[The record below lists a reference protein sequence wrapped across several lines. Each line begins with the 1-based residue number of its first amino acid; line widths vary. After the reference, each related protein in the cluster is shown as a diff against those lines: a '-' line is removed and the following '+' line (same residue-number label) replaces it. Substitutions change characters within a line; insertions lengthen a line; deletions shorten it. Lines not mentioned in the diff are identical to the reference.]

1 MGIFISVGSNSLSL
15 HTILR
20 MIIVAPIFHVSHIG
34 VQFER
39 IDFHLI
45 ARVTWKGR
53 CSLCGI
59 TGWIE
64 FDRIIKDEIDTVYIM
79 TNSLSKRGPDAT
91 SYWVNRHVGFGHK
104 RLVVVDPAG
113 GKQPMVRKKN
123 NHKYVMIY
131 NGELYNTEDLRKEL
145 HVCGYKFEGHSD
157 TEVLLNAYIEW
168 GENCLEKLNGIFAF
182 AVWDE
187 EQERLFIA
195 RDRLGVKPLF
205 FAECGNALLFGS
217 EVKAI
222 LAHKKMNATVDSVS
236 ISELFGLG
244 PSRMPGSGFYKGIRE
259 LRPGH
264 WLTFD
269 RKGLKI
275 KRYWNVVSKAHEASL
290 EETID
295 HIRELVNDAVVRQLV
310 SDVPLCTFLSGG
322 LDSSTIS
329 AIASSYYQK
338 NGQDKLHTFSIDYE
352 ENEIYFK
359 ANEFQPNS
367 DAHFINLIKNK
378 FDTNHHSIVL
388 SQADLVSALEE
399 SMVARDMPGMA
410 DIDSS
415 LLLFSK
421 EIRKDFV
428 VGLSG
433 ECADEIFGGYPWFYR
448 ADDLGRSAFPWMRS
462 TGERE
467 SLLSD
472 DWRSRLNLEEFIQ
485 SRYDETVAETPLLD
499 GESIEES
506 SRRKLFYMN
515 MVWFMTTLLDR
526 KDRMTMATSLEVR
539 VPFADHRLVEYAW
552 NIPWDM
558 KNTGGQEKGILRA
571 AFSDLLPKEIVNRKK
586 SPYPKTHHPLYTKL
600 VQDKLSDI
608 LRNKDSVLY
617 EFFSK
622 NKLLELVETGGASFK
637 QPWFG
642 QLMSGPQL
650 LAYLIQ
656 VHQWFEKY
664 RVKIEI

>member
-1 MGIFISVGSNSLSL
+1 MP
-15 HTILR
+15 
-20 MIIVAPIFHVSHIG
+20 VA
-34 VQFER
+34 
-39 IDFHLI
+39 
-45 ARVTWKGR
+45 WKGR

-64 FDRIIKDEIDTVYIM
+64 FDRLIKDEIDTVYKM
-79 TNSLSKRGPDAT
+79 TNTLSKRGPDAT
-91 SYWVNRHVGFGHK
+91 RYWANRHVGFGHK
-104 RLVVVDPAG
+104 RLAVVDLVG
-113 GKQPMVRKKN
+113 GSQPMVRMKN
-123 NHKYVMIY
+123 GYKYVIIY
-131 NGELYNTEDLRKEL
+131 NGELYNTEDIRKEL
-145 HVCGYKFEGHSD
+145 LTLGYTFEGHSD
-157 TEVLLNAYIEW
+157 TEVLLDAYIEW

-187 EQERLFIA
+187 SLERVFIA

-205 FAECGNALLFGS
+205 FAERGKALFFGS
-217 EVKAI
+217 ELKAI
-222 LAHKKMNATVDSVS
+222 LAHKKMNATVDLFG
-236 ISELFGLG
+236 IAELFGLG

-264 WLTFD
+264 WLIFD
-269 RKGLKI
+269 RNGLKI
-275 KRYWNVVSKAHEASL
+275 KRYWNVVSKRHDENL
-290 EETID
+290 EETIE
-295 HIRELVNDAVVRQLV
+295 HVRELVQDAVIRQLV

-329 AIASSYYQK
+329 AIAS
-338 NGQDKLHTFSIDYE
+338 NFNRENNLGQLNTYSVDYE
-352 ENEIYFK
+352 ENELHFK

-367 DAHFINLIKNK
+367 DAHFIGLIKNK
-378 FDTNHHSIVL
+378 FDTKHHSVIV
-388 SQADLVSALEE
+388 SQADLVNALEE

-448 ADDLGRSAFPWMRS
+448 AADLKSPAFPWMRS
-462 TGERE
+462 TSERE
-467 SLLSD
+467 GLLRED
-472 DWRSRLNLEEFIQ
+472 YRSQLNLEEFIQ
-485 SRYDETVAETPLLD
+485 TRFDETVAETPLLD
-499 GESIEES
+499 GESAEES
-506 SRRKLFYMN
+506 LRRKLFYMN
-515 MVWFMTTLLDR
+515 MIWFMTTLLDR

-552 NIPWDM
+552 NIPWEM
-558 KNTGGQEKGILRA
+558 KNAGGQEKGILRS
-571 AFSDLLPKEIVNRKK
+571 AFADLLPKEIVNRKK
-586 SPYPKTHHPLYTKL
+586 SPYPKTHHPLYTKF
-600 VQDKLSDI
+600 VQDKLTEI
-608 LRNKDSVLY
+608 LRNKDSVLH

-622 NKLLELVETGGASFK
+622 EKLLEIVESGGASFK

-642 QLMSGPQL
+642 QLMNGPQL

-664 RVKIEI
+664 RVRIEI